1 MDRLVGQSNE
11 SHVIVD
17 GVSHKALLDS
27 GSMVTTMSESVFRS
41 LPSRPTL
48 LHLDTLGLTLAIADG
63 SQMKYSGY
71 VETTVSIPSVSDFTL
86 DVPIL
91 VIPDNQF
98 NCTCPVIVG
107 TNVLRRCKDAI
118 DPPSSTIDEAWKSAI
133 NSLECRSYPVRCLGR
148 KPVTLGPFQTKT
160 IHGIARHL
168 PSDVTCAVTETPD
181 NTNISFTVCPRL
193 MQLDSNASS
202 SRIPVK
208 ICNITAKTLIIKPK
222 ALLCEFTK
230 ARAVDNLLPDEKCTS
245 VKNTPKVSLD
255 TSKLSQEQV
264 EKFHQVLGKWQHI
277 FCSDTKDIGK
287 TNLVKHKIVLDDP
300 TPFKEPY
307 RWIPPAMF
315 EEVRQHVKEMLQAGV
330 IRESD
335 SPYSSNIVLIRKSN
349 GALRFCVDWRK
360 LNNRTWKDAY
370 MLPRFDDTI
379 DVLSSAKFFS
389 KIDLH
394 SAYWQ
399 VEVEE
404 EDKPKTAFSVGP
416 LGFYEWN
423 RMGFGLTNAPATFQR
438 LMEKCM
444 GDMHL
449 KECLVFLDDILI
461 FSTTFEEHLQRLE
474 AVFQRLDQ
482 HHLRLKPSK
491 CEFFQSTVK
500 YLGHI
505 ISEKGIQPDPEKIA
519 AVMTWPTPKNVKEL
533 RQFLGFTG
541 YYRRFVKNY
550 AQIVQP
556 LNALLE
562 GHLSAKQ
569 AKSCK
574 SKKRK
579 RAALWIWSQDQQIAF
594 DNIKVKLTSPPVLA
608 YANYSLPFELHVDAS
623 SQGLGAVLY
632 QTQNEQKKV
641 IAYASRGLRQAER
654 KYPAHKLEFLAL
666 KWSVTD
672 KFRDYLYGSSFKVVT
687 DNNPLTYV
695 LTTAKVDATG
705 HRWLAELSNF
715 NFTIEY
721 RSGKLNSDAD
731 GMSQRY
737 VFNEELKAVF
747 QAAVMS
753 TPLMDCVSDT
763 VAPHVASVEAPCQEI
778 SSIYWVVE
786 QSKDPDILQVFLSS
800 VPVFAPGEEVSSP
813 NQLLFNP
820 FSESGTDLLSPTK
833 SFAEPL
839 LWMDSQCNSWF
850 CPKPTT
856 KQL

>member
-48 LHLDTLGLTLAIADG
+48 LHLDTLGLTLSIADG

-98 NCTCPVIVG
+98 NCICPVIVG

-118 DPPSSTIDEAWKSAI
+118 DPPSLTIDEAWKSAI
-133 NSLECRSYPVRCLGR
+133 NSLECGSYPVRCLGR

-222 ALLCEFTK
+222 ALLCEITK

-307 RWIPPAMF
+307 RRIPPAMF

-349 GALRFCVDWRK
+349 DALRFCVDWRK
-360 LNNRTWKDAY
+360 LNNRTRKDAY

-449 KECLVFLDDILI
+449 KECLIFLDDILI

-482 HHLRLKPSK
+482 HHLRLKRVRQTKLEVGDFVLVRNVGLQGKHKLADRWDSHPCIILEIPNSDIPVFK
-491 CEFFQSTVK
+491 VRRRDKVGPARCLHRNMLLPFNSIPCEDTGEIRKDPTNFCRRKQSAPADSSSNHSESESDAEIPR
-500 YLGHI
+500 YI
-505 ISEKGIQPDPEKIA
+505 IPQRRIRNPGQIRTQDP
-519 AVMTWPTPKNVKEL
+519 TL
-533 RQFLGFTG
+533 
-541 YYRRFVKNY
+541 
-550 AQIVQP
+550 
-556 LNALLE
+556 
-562 GHLSAKQ
+562 
-569 AKSCK
+569 
-574 SKKRK
+574 
-579 RAALWIWSQDQQIAF
+579 
-594 DNIKVKLTSPPVLA
+594 SPPA
-608 YANYSLPFELHVDAS
+608 AKTSRTYS
-623 SQGLGAVLY
+623 
-632 QTQNEQKKV
+632 
-641 IAYASRGLRQAER
+641 
-654 KYPAHKLEFLAL
+654 
-666 KWSVTD
+666 
-672 KFRDYLYGSSFKVVT
+672 
-687 DNNPLTYV
+687 
-695 LTTAKVDATG
+695 
-705 HRWLAELSNF
+705 
-715 NFTIEY
+715 
-721 RSGKLNSDAD
+721 SD
-731 GMSQRY
+731 
-737 VFNEELKAVF
+737 
-747 QAAVMS
+747 S
-753 TPLMDCVSDT
+753 TPLAQQPIQEPDPVQTPTPPSAMDQ
-763 VAPHVASVEAPCQEI
+763 SV
-778 SSIYWVVE
+778 V
-786 QSKDPDILQVFLSS
+786 
-800 VPVFAPGEEVSSP
+800 
-813 NQLLFNP
+813 
-820 FSESGTDLLSPTK
+820 
-833 SFAEPL
+833 
-839 LWMDSQCNSWF
+839 
-850 CPKPTT
+850 
-856 KQL
+856 